1 MSLYEESH
9 ELHLDDRLAEY
20 TDEVLVGDVMSPPD
34 LYDELLYLK
43 KTLLRLK
50 SAYPPIEVGE
60 AQIKQMYVRLKN
72 RTKKEDLK
80 AKLPYW
86 RQWLG
91 SLQTRPQ
98 FGLTAAV
105 VTILL
110 AFLFLSP
117 VLSSAGSST
126 TAFAINPAQ
135 GTWTMCA
142 GSAVLIILFLWVVRR
157 K

>member
-1 MSLYEESH
+1 MSLQKESH

-20 TDEVLVGDVMSPPD
+20 TDEVLVGDVVSVPN
-34 LYDELLYLK
+34 LYDELFHLK
-43 KTLLRLK
+43 EIILRLK
-50 SAYPPIEVGE
+50 SAYPPLEVGE
-60 AQIKQMYVRLKN
+60 AQIKQMHVRLKN

-80 AKLPYW
+80 SELPFW

-91 SLQTRPQ
+91 GLQTRPQ
-98 FGLTAAV
+98 VGLTAAV

-110 AFLFLSP
+110 AFLFLGP

-126 TAFAINPAQ
+126 TAFAFNPAQ
-135 GTWTMCA
+135 GTLTVCA
-142 GSAVLIILFLWVVRR
+142 GSAVLIILLWVIRR